1 MLINVHSMF
10 FIACAGCYK
19 AFGMESNKIRDS
31 QITASSHKTYFEP
44 HQARLHMMAS
54 ASGNGAWCASQ
65 SHQQGE
71 WLQVSSSIYGTV
83 CFLVWASWGTRWG
96 GGELAGNN
104 LIELVDSLPLGCFC
118 HLDCETIGFFSTK
131 MKKINKHFR
140 LGTLLFSVLKSY
152 VNQKLRSHFQF

>member
-1 MLINVHSMF
+1 M
-10 FIACAGCYK
+10 
-19 AFGMESNKIRDS
+19 
-31 QITASSHKTYFEP
+31 
-44 HQARLHMMAS
+44 
-54 ASGNGAWCASQ
+54 
-65 SHQQGE
+65 
-71 WLQVSSSIYGTV
+71 SILGDKV
-83 CFLVWASWGTRWG
+83 EGG

-118 HLDCETIGFFSTK
+118 HLDCETIEFFSTK